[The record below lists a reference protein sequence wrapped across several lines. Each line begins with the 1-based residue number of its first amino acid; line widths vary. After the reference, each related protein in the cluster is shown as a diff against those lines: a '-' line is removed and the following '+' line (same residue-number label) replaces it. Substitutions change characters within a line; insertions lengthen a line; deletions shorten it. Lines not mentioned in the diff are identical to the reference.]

1 MIFAP
6 LAEQGDK
13 IPVLVVQKEARK
25 TDTMRTKFPTT
36 SEERKRLLQSFY
48 DLPPN
53 DKEIFYRA
61 VEHLRWLTIL
71 WDLEKL
77 SLDSMPSI
85 PEKRHIL
92 LAYKL
97 LQIIWF
103 NRLPETNHQTFT
115 VYVRD
120 RLPED
125 QDPQVVNDIFDTN
138 SDELAV
144 RCKSLPR
151 PRWLTKEAKTTK
163 ISLDSFP
170 YKV

>member
-1 MIFAP
+1 MPI
-6 LAEQGDK
+6 
-13 IPVLVVQKEARK
+13 LVVQKGARE

-53 DKEIFYRA
+53 DKKIFYQA

-77 SLDSMPSI
+77 SPDSMPSI

-97 LQIIWF
+97 LQILWF
-103 NRLPETNHQTFT
+103 NKLPERDNQTFT
-115 VYVRD
+115 IYVRD
-120 RLPED
+120 RLPGD
-125 QDPQVVNDIFDTN
+125 QDPKVVNDVFDTN
-138 SDELAV
+138 SDELAA
-144 RCKSLPR
+144 RCESLAR
-151 PRWLTKEAKTTK
+151 PKWLAKETKPIK
-163 ISLDSFP
+163 ISLKSFP
-170 YKV
+170 YEAS